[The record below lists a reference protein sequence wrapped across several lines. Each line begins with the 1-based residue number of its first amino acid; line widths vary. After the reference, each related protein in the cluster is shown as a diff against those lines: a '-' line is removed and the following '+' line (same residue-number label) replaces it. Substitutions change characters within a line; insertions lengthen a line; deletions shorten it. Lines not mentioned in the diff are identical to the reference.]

1 MKNTKQGSKAKN
13 LELTKSLEDFY
24 ERVNHLKLTVE
35 DLEFLR
41 VELDYALVRVES
53 QLRKVRAIEC
63 EE

>member
-1 MKNTKQGSKAKN
+1 VKNKPKYQN

-24 ERVNHLKLTVE
+24 ERVNQLKLTVE
-35 DLEFLR
+35 DYEFLR